1 MDEGTVRMQAQMYA
15 LVAEMEEI
23 KANIKAMEYDNL
35 ERERNDEALAW
46 PGSMFQEASEALSN
60 LSWRFKNEI

>member
-1 MDEGTVRMQAQMYA
+1 MNEETIRMAAQLYS
-15 LVAEMEEI
+15 LIAEMEEI
-23 KANIKAMEYDNL
+23 KANIKAMEADNIA
-35 ERERNDEALAW
+35 RERRGEALAW